1 MSDKGI
7 MEDQFSIKDKVCIVT
22 GAGKGIGREVAR
34 LFYINGA
41 KLSLITRNMEDL
53 VDLKKD
59 IGFSDNDVS
68 LYEGDVSEEET
79 VNRFV
84 AETIKRFKRIDILIN
99 NAGIRFRKPFL
110 DISTSEWNNVINTNL
125 NSTYLLCREAGRHM
139 VQQRSGKIINIASI
153 IGTLGLPELSAY
165 GASKGGMITLTK
177 CLALEWAKYNI
188 NVNALAPGFCETSYT
203 EQFKKK
209 TELYKFTIERT
220 PQKKWGTSIDVANA
234 CLYLSTDAS
243 KYITG
248 EVLNID
254 GGWSAW

>member
-1 MSDKGI
+1 MSDNGI
-7 MEDQFSIKDKVCIVT
+7 IGDQFSIKGKVCVVT
-22 GAGKGIGREVAR
+22 GAGKGIGKEVAR

-41 KLSLITRNMEDL
+41 KLSLITKNMDDL
-53 VDLKKD
+53 LDLKKEME
-59 IGFSDNDVS
+59 FNDDEVL

-79 VNRFV
+79 VMAFV
-84 AETIKRFKRIDILIN
+84 GDTLKKFKSIDILIN

-110 DISTSEWNNVINTNL
+110 DISTCEWNNVINVNL
-125 NSTYLLCREAGRHM
+125 NSIFLLCREAGRHM
-139 VQQRSGKIINIASI
+139 VQQRRGNIINLSSI

-165 GASKGGMITLTK
+165 GASKGGIITLTK

-188 NVNALAPGFCETSYT
+188 NVNAIAPGFCETSYT

-220 PQKKWGTSIDVANA
+220 PQRKWGTSLDVANA

-248 EVLNID
+248 ETLNLD